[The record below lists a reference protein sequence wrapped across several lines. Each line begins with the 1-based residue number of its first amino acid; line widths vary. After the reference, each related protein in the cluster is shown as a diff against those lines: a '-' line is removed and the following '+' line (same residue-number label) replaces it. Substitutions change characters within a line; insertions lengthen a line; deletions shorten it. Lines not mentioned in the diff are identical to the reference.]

1 MKQNKN
7 NQEIEFRADG
17 ITVDAEVIADEL
29 GLEPSAVP
37 LHMHEGEI
45 TSICERGTGQDDG
58 LHRLTF
64 FYFNRRLR
72 LVIGP
77 DGKIRSR
84 SLLNF
89 GDRPLP
95 ALARR
100 LK

>member
-7 NQEIEFRADG
+7 SQEIEFRTDD
-17 ITVDAEVIADEL
+17 ITVDAEVIGDEL
-29 GLEPSAVP
+29 GLEPSAIP
-37 LHMHEGEI
+37 QRMHKGEI
-45 TSICERGTGQDDG
+45 TSICERGADQDAG

-64 FYFNRRLR
+64 FYLNRRWR

-84 SLLNF
+84 SLLSF

-95 ALARR
+95 ALAHK